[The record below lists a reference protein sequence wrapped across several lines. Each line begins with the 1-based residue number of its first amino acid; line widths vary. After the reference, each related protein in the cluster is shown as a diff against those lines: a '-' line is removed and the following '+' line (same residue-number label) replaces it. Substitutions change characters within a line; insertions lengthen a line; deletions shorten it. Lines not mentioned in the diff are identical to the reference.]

1 MALRYAIATGIWS
14 NSAIWNGGTL
24 PAPGDDVRASGFT
37 VTIDVDIIV
46 SQISTAASAPALA
59 GGGFVVST
67 NRTLTCDINTGT
79 NTTLTA
85 SGGPNVTVI
94 GNIYGIQGG
103 VGGLTVLFGSAASVL
118 NITGNIFGASNNSGG
133 TVQSA
138 GTVNFVGNAVSGA
151 SHNTTSCIAITSGGI
166 LVCTGNITGGA
177 GNVAAAITMSGN
189 TSTINGNIYSGGS
202 ASLGNAG
209 LKITAGTN
217 TINADCYGSNSAG
230 SLSSALSVTGGTSI
244 VVNGTVYAG
253 TIVGSYGLSSTSTAV
268 VVSNVEFTNG
278 NTPINGFIKFKNTAP
293 TITVRK
299 ANTTNQQLVE
309 PSTIDTPITANVRNG
324 ITYASGTSTGTLKVP
339 SPLTV
344 GLGVPTDNTFGTAV
358 INITDMGA
366 LLASFQS

>member
-1 MALRYAIATGIWS
+1 MALKYPSATGVWS
-14 NSAIWNGGTL
+14 NAANWNGGTL
-24 PAPGDDVRASGFT
+24 PIAGDDVRANGFT
-37 VTIDVDIIV
+37 VTIDVDINV
-46 SQISTAASAPALA
+46 LQISTAASAPALA

-79 NTTLTA
+79 TTCLTA

-103 VGGLTVLFGSAASVL
+103 VGGLTVFFSSAASVL
-118 NITGNIFGASNNSGG
+118 SITGNVFGAANNSGG
-133 TVQSA
+133 TIQSA
-138 GTVNFVGNAVSGA
+138 GTVNFVGNVFGGS
-151 SHNTTSCIAITSGGI
+151 SHNTTSCILITAGGN
-166 LVCTGNITGGA
+166 LVYTGNITPGGGIA
-177 GNVAAAITMSGN
+177 PAITMSGN
-189 TSTINGNIYSGGS
+189 TSTINGNIYAGVSGS
-202 ASLGNAG
+202 ANAG
-209 LKITAGTN
+209 LRITAGTHI
-217 TINADCYGSNSAG
+217 INADCYGSNSAG
-230 SLSSALSVTGGTSI
+230 SLSSGLNVTGAISV

-253 TIVGSYGLSSTSTAV
+253 TSVGSYGLSSTSTAV

-299 ANTTNQQLVE
+299 ANTTNQQLVD
-309 PSTIDTPITANVRNG
+309 PSTTDIPTTANVRNG
-324 ITYASGTSTGTLKVP
+324 ITYSSGVSVGTLKVP

-358 INITDMGA
+358 ININDMGA